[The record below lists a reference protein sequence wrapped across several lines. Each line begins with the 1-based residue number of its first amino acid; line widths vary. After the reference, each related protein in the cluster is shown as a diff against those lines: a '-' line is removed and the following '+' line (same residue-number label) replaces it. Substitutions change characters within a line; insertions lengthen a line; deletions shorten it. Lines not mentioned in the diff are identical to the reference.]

1 MRNIVAIASATIAAP
16 VAVQTPPAVPVSPTP
31 AQPAAAVVTAAPEFT
46 ARLDQLLRF
55 LQGSG
60 DFDALFAPSF
70 RAQITKP
77 QLDAV
82 LAQVTQAAG
91 RPQRVASVRM
101 VRPHAGVVVVA
112 AEKAEV
118 TLQVAVDPVA
128 PHQVVALLVS
138 GISAPEA
145 SVAAVDAALARLP
158 GTTGFLVARLDA
170 DRPVQIVARN
180 ADRAFAIG
188 SEFKLVILATLVRDI
203 AAGRRTWDD
212 MVTLDAV
219 ERPAGLWSKAAPGTK
234 VSLRDLAGKMISV
247 SDNSATDI
255 LLNLAGRKQVEAMM
269 PTVGIAAPAP
279 NRPFLST
286 AELFK
291 LKAFPALA
299 DRYLARD
306 EQGRRAM
313 LAGEIA
319 KTPLNSIP
327 ATLFADGKPVRID
340 RLEWFFSPSDVAR
353 MLDWIRRNSDSG
365 PAADVRKILAI
376 NPALPPAAAGAWAY
390 AGYKG
395 GSEPGVMAMSWLLQ
409 AKDGRWYAV
418 SGSWNDAANA
428 VDQAR
433 FASLM
438 QRAVELAAKP

>member
-1 MRNIVAIASATIAAP
+1 MRKYLFIALATIATPLAAQTSDRAP
-16 VAVQTPPAVPVSPTP
+16 SPPA
-31 AQPAAAVVTAAPEFT
+31 PAAVTAAPEF
-46 ARLDQLLRF
+46 ASRLDQLLSF
-55 LQGSG
+55 MQGKG
-60 DFDALFAPSF
+60 DFDALFAPAF

-82 LAQVTQAAG
+82 IAQVTQTAG
-91 RPQRVASVRM
+91 RPQRVTSVRA
-101 VRPHAGVVVVA
+101 VRPHAGVVTIA
-112 AEKAEV
+112 AERAEL

-138 GISAPEA
+138 GIAAPEA
-145 SVAAVDAALARLP
+145 SVAAVDAALSRLP

-170 DRPVQIVARN
+170 GGPVPIAARN

-203 AAGRRTWDD
+203 VAGKRTWDD
-212 MVTLDAV
+212 MVTLDGV
-219 ERPAGLWSKAAPGTK
+219 ERPAGSWSKAVAGTK
-234 VSLRDLAGKMISV
+234 VSLRDLAAKMISV

-255 LLNLAGRKQVEAMM
+255 LLTLAGREQVEAMM
-269 PTVGIAAPAP
+269 PVVGIAAPAP

-299 DRYLARD
+299 DRYLALD
-306 EQGRRAM
+306 ERGRRAM

-319 KTPLNSIP
+319 KTPLSSIP

-340 RLEWFFSPSDVAR
+340 RLEWFFSASDVAR
-353 MLDWIRRNSDSG
+353 MLDWIRRNSESG
-365 PAADVRKILAI
+365 SAADVRKILAI

-390 AGYKG
+390 VGYKG
-395 GSEPGVMAMSWLLQ
+395 GSEPGVLAMSWLLQ

-418 SGSWNDAANA
+418 SGRWNDPAKG
-428 VDQAR
+428 VDQTR

-438 QRAVELAAKP
+438 QRAVELAARP

>member
-1 MRNIVAIASATIAAP
+1 MRFILSIALTFIATPLSAQNVPPASPPSAPVQVIAAP
-16 VAVQTPPAVPVSPTP
+16 E
-31 AQPAAAVVTAAPEFT
+31 VTS
-46 ARLDQLLRF
+46 RLDQLLTF

-70 RAQITKP
+70 RAQITKT

-82 LAQVTQAAG
+82 LGQVKQAAG
-91 RPQRVASVRM
+91 RPQRIASVRM

-112 AEKAEV
+112 TDKAEV
-118 TLQVAVDPVA
+118 TLQVAVDPAA
-128 PHQVVALLVS
+128 PHQIVALLVS
-138 GISAPEA
+138 GISAPEG
-145 SVAAVDAALARLP
+145 SVAAVDASLARLP

-170 DRPVQIVARN
+170 VGPVPIVARN

-188 SEFKLVILATLVRDI
+188 SEFKLVILAALVRDV
-203 AAGRRTWDD
+203 AAGRRSWDD
-212 MVTLDAV
+212 MVTLDGV
-219 ERPAGLWSKAAPGTK
+219 ERPAGQWSRAAAGTR

-255 LLNLAGRKQVEAMM
+255 LLDLAGREQVEAMM
-269 PTVGIAAPAP
+269 ATVGIAAPAP

-291 LKAFPALA
+291 LKGFPALA
-299 DRYLARD
+299 DRYLALD
-306 EQGRRAM
+306 EKGRRAM
-313 LAGEIA
+313 LAGEVA
-319 KTPLNSIP
+319 KTPLKSIP
-327 ATLFADGKPVRID
+327 ATLFANGKPVRID
-340 RLEWFFSPSDVAR
+340 QLEWFFSPNDVAR
-353 MLDWIRRNSDSG
+353 MLDWIRRNSVSG

-418 SGSWNDAANA
+418 SGSWNDPANA